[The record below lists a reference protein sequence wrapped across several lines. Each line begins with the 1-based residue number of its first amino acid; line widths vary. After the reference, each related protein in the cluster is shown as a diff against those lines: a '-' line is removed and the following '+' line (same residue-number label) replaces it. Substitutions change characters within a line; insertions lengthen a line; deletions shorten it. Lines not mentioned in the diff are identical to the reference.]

1 MPFPIHA
8 DKSSLNLLSIVLP
21 TILNRPV
28 WLYKKLFHSL
38 LHYSTLGVEVCIFFN
53 TPINDSN
60 AEAFHILS
68 ALTTNFVISDVTLS
82 IDYSLLNACK
92 LSTKPYIWQIG
103 DDDIPNIN
111 QSNAISYLLSAD
123 TQVDFIYMKSLP
135 TLFSHMRSRS
145 LLVTGVCNHR
155 AFVFPI
161 SIFSFF
167 NLLGRELCFGSFIC
181 NSSLL
186 ISEYWRPYMSSMHAY
201 GLSVIHALY
210 HSVRHRSFKFAFLC
224 PSGLSTESSVPKTWS
239 NRAFGIHFYHIPLG
253 LLVLFYNCPKLFP
266 SIFCILWLNLILTFK
281 LGCRLAMKFFLSLL
295 K

>member
-1 MPFPIHA
+1 M
-8 DKSSLNLLSIVLP
+8 
-21 TILNRPV
+21 
-28 WLYKKLFHSL
+28 Y
-38 LHYSTLGVEVCIFFN
+38 FFN
-53 TPINDSN
+53 TPINDTN

-68 ALTTNFVISDVTLS
+68 ALTTNFAISDITLP

-111 QSNAISYLLSAD
+111 QSNTISYLLSAD
-123 TQVDFIYMKSLP
+123 AQVDFIYMKSLP
-135 TLFSHMRSRS
+135 TLFSYMRSQR
-145 LLVTGVCNHR
+145 LLMKGVCDDR

-181 NSSLL
+181 KSSLL
-186 ISEYWRPYMSSMHAY
+186 ISEYWCPYISSMHAY
-201 GLSVIHALY
+201 GLSVIHGLD
-210 HSVRHRSFKFAFLC
+210 HSITHRSFKFAFLC
-224 PSGLSTESSVPKTWS
+224 PSGLSTESVPKTWS
-239 NRAFGIHFYHIPLG
+239 KRAFVIHFYHIPLA

-266 SIFCILWLNLILTFK
+266 NIFRILWLNLIITFK
-281 LGCRLAMKFFLSLL
+281 LGCRLAMSYFLSLL